1 MCEMSTSL
9 SKTNIKE
16 ANEHLQQLHQRIFE
30 LETQL
35 QLHSLHVEDLQRSNT
50 ELQRQLTLNK
60 ELADAKLREKEGEV
74 TELRGQLEEKEEQ
87 VQRLLLT
94 AEDRD
99 QALIK
104 MEAKTRIFYEV
115 TEHKTALA
123 QILRV
128 LEEISQSK

>member
-1 MCEMSTSL
+1 M
-9 SKTNIKE
+9 
-16 ANEHLQQLHQRIFE
+16 
-30 LETQL
+30 
-35 QLHSLHVEDLQRSNT
+35 
-50 ELQRQLTLNK
+50 QRQLTLNK

-104 MEAKTRIFYEV
+104 MEAKTRVFYEV